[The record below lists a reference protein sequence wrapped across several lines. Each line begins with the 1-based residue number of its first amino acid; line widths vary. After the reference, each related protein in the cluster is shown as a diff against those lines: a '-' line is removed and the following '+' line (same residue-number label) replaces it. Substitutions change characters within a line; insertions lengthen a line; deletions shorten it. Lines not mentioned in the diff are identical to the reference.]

1 MNAVELDV
9 GNLGRWLAG
18 ALPGNG
24 PNANFINQNGYV
36 LFFSDRRGMAPD
48 PNNGNVTNGEYGF
61 EDVIN
66 SGSAN
71 GTPSGTL
78 EPIGS
83 TGFSPEDVD
92 ENNLLDAW
100 GAANVG
106 DGFGLALNATK
117 ANPYVALNC
126 VNGGRQ
132 NWVSGARHVLRLVD
146 GSLNNLPVRPDN
158 GQGGFTVASEN
169 PVYVLGDYNSNAGD
183 PFWADPTTKADIPHA
198 AAAIIADSVTLLS
211 NNWSDFNSM
220 KNSLSRGNR
229 VATNTFYRMAIAG
242 GKNMN
247 FPQPAG
253 TGQDFGTDG
262 GVHNF
267 LRYIEDWSAATLS
280 YRGSLVSLYYSQY
293 ATGTFKCCNLVYSPP
308 TRNYYFDTEFLTPS
322 NLPPG
327 TPMLQDVVNLSYWQ
341 DFRPQ

>member
-1 MNAVELDV
+1 VD
-9 GNLGRWLAG
+9 GNR
-18 ALPGNG
+18 
-24 PNANFINQNGYV
+24 
-36 LFFSDRRGMAPD
+36 
-48 PNNGNVTNGEYGF
+48 
-61 EDVIN
+61 
-66 SGSAN
+66 
-71 GTPSGTL
+71 
-78 EPIGS
+78 
-83 TGFSPEDVD
+83 
-92 ENNLLDAW
+92 LLDAW

-106 DGFGLALNATK
+106 DGFGMALNATQG
-117 ANPYVALNC
+117 NPYQAVNC
-126 VNGGRQ
+126 MNGGRQ

-169 PVYVLGDYNSNAGD
+169 PVYVLGNYNSNPGD
-183 PFWADPTTKADIPHA
+183 PFWADPINAADIPHSA
-198 AAAIIADSVTLLS
+198 AAVIADSVTLLS
-211 NNWSDFNSM
+211 NNWSDVNSM
-220 KNSLSRGNR
+220 KNSLTRGNR
-229 VATNTFYRMAIAG
+229 GAVNTYYRLAIAG

-267 LRYIEDWSAATLS
+267 LRYIEDWGGSTLS

-293 ATGTFKCCNLVYSPP
+293 ATGVFKCCNLVYSPP
-308 TRNYYFDTEFLTPS
+308 NRNYYFDNAFLTPS

-341 DFRPQ
+341 DFRPK